1 MDLEKTTHMLQ
12 VSEKINHIM
21 LYWVPLHKHPYCQ
34 LLNDY
39 MMKVFTKDPKDIDNT
54 QHNDDC
60 IPWCVRHQTEINNPD
75 LVTELESDIPI
86 K

>member
-1 MDLEKTTHMLQ
+1 
-12 VSEKINHIM
+12 
-21 LYWVPLHKHPYCQ
+21 
-34 LLNDY
+34 
-39 MMKVFTKDPKDIDNT
+39 MKVFTKDPKDIDNT

-60 IPWCVRHQTEINNPD
+60 IPWCVWHQTEINNPD